1 MLMFLHVP
9 PKFNLYH
16 QSTLSTP
23 WETLTRTHSSLK
35 MREPRL
41 GPLAKGHTWGQLLHA
56 QFAGSTITPLTALH
70 LMGETR
76 IGWRPIFSKGRE
88 RLYPPFWSLRSP
100 LLGRPSEALKPPS
113 QPMANPHCSTHDMA
127 SKFRLDK
134 DGNRDPTTFPDCSNL
149 SSVPRA
155 TKIRSFLLPLAF

>member
-1 MLMFLHVP
+1 MCPLS
-9 PKFNLYH
+9 
-16 QSTLSTP
+16 STCTTRVHFPHLGQRWLEQIAVWRWENHAWDP
-23 WETLTRTHSSLK
+23 WLK
-35 MREPRL
+35 DTS
-41 GPLAKGHTWGQLLHA
+41 GGQLLHA

-70 LMGETR
+70 LMGEMR

-100 LLGRPSEALKPPS
+100 LLGPPSEALKPPS
-113 QPMANPHCSTHDMA
+113 QPMANPHGSTHDMA
-127 SKFRLDK
+127 SNFRLDK
-134 DGNRDPTTFPDCSNL
+134 DSNRDPTTFPDCSNL